1 MKGSKARAI
10 IAKVCYGIG
19 GVLLL
24 CFVVRTV
31 IDAVNY
37 SKYMGSA
44 PFEVFVLVNA
54 LWFVLPA
61 VLVVGVGFLIHKVGK
76 K

>member
-1 MKGSKARAI
+1 MKRLLA
-10 IAKVCYGIG
+10 AKICYGISA
-19 GVLLL
+19 VLFAI
-24 CFVVRTV
+24 FVGRT
-31 IDAVNY
+31 IFDAVQY
-37 SKYMGSA
+37 TKYMGSA

-61 VLVVGVGFLIHKVGK
+61 VLVAGVGFLMHKVGK